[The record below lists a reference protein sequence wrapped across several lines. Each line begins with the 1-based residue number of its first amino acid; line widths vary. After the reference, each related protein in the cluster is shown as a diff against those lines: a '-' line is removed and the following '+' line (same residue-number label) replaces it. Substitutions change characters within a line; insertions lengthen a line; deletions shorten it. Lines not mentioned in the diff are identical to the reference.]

1 MSVQTTSIA
10 GYMAAPTHH
19 RKTITITPEITVRK
33 TVRTAISIS
42 IGIFAMSSNDAEARI
57 EIITGRRRDRHSHVD
72 LGMGAEDVR
81 RHQRSV
87 QAFSISLR
95 QTAYALSEKCTP
107 SVV

>member
-1 MSVQTTSIA
+1 MGSWTRLVILASW
-10 GYMAAPTHH
+10 GLFHPV
-19 RKTITITPEITVRK
+19 TPEITVRK

-81 RHQRSV
+81 RHQK
-87 QAFSISLR
+87 FDWTHDHLD
-95 QTAYALSEKCTP
+95 YH
-107 SVV
+107 